1 MKRFIQ
7 SIKNIWKV
15 EDLRNRILL
24 TLGLILVYRVGS
36 FVVLPGVNYDALVQS
51 SSDQNNTLEN
61 LLSLFS
67 GGGFTNASI
76 MALGIMPYIS
86 ASIIMQLLGMAVPA
100 VQKNAKRGRIW
111 KETNQQLH
119 ASTDHCYL
127 CFASP
132 ELLKFILKRERSNTC

>member
-7 SIKNIWKV
+7 NIKNIWKV
-15 EDLRNRILL
+15 EDLRNRIIL
-24 TLGLILVYRVGS
+24 TLGLILVYRIGS

-51 SSDQNNTLEN
+51 STDQNNTLEN

-100 VQKNAKRGRIW
+100 VQKERYCLFLCEYEPFAPLLLDLGWCLVQQWNLAK
-111 KETNQQLH
+111 
-119 ASTDHCYL
+119 
-127 CFASP
+127 
-132 ELLKFILKRERSNTC
+132 